1 MKCSILL
8 PFSPGSCLCSCASNQ
23 AKRKLFLRVTVTYFL
38 FFHVVDVEASSNDE
52 GAWWE
57 GPGRFKEWVDFSWS
71 NSVKQY
77 VAEFK
82 RIGVKTM

>member
-1 MKCSILL
+1 MEHEVDQDGLEE
-8 PFSPGSCLCSCASNQ
+8 
-23 AKRKLFLRVTVTYFL
+23 
-38 FFHVVDVEASSNDE
+38 VDVQMLVSNIERAMGLLKAPAKLREMQVAAMEA
-52 GAWWE
+52 AT
-57 GPGRFKEWVDFSWS
+57 DFSWS

>member
-1 MKCSILL
+1 MQV
-8 PFSPGSCLCSCASNQ
+8 A
-23 AKRKLFLRVTVTYFL
+23 AM
-38 FFHVVDVEASSNDE
+38 EA
-52 GAWWE
+52 AT
-57 GPGRFKEWVDFSWS
+57 DFSWS